1 MRGFTAITWVLVAA
15 WALAL
20 AGCGGESG
28 DDEAAR
34 GETTGEKTT
43 GKTAGDAPDAAT
55 PADAVQTF
63 LGAVQSGDDQLAA
76 HMLTDVARQKTKERD
91 LEVAPPGSDTAKFT
105 IGELEMIGESGAHVT
120 CEWSDLNAD
129 GSRTSESILW
139 VLRQEADGWR
149 IAGMAPTIFPG
160 EPPLLLD
167 FENPD
172 EMIRKLNWVQQEVVR
187 RAQADAMKEARR
199 NDPNP
204 MSEPTMQR

>member
-1 MRGFTAITWVLVAA
+1 MKGFNAIIWLVVAA
-15 WALAL
+15 AGITF
-20 AGCGGESG
+20 AGCGGNDTEQSPEQG
-28 DDEAAR
+28 QDQSPGEAATNTAP
-34 GETTGEKTT
+34 ETS
-43 GKTAGDAPDAAT
+43 T
-55 PADAVQTF
+55 PANAVRTF

-76 HMLTDVARQKTKERD
+76 DMLTDVARRKTKERD
-91 LEVAPPGSDTAKFT
+91 LEVAPPGSDTAEFT
-105 IGELEMIGESGAHVT
+105 IGQVEMVGESGAHVT

-172 EMIRKLNWVQQEVVR
+172 EMVRKLNWVQQEVVR
-187 RAQADAMKEARR
+187 RAQVDAMKEARR

-204 MSEPTMQR
+204 MAEPSVQR